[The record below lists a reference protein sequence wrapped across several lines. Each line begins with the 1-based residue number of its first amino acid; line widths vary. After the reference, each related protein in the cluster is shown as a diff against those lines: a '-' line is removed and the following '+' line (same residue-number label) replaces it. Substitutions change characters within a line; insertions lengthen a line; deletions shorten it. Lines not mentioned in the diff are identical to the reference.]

1 MIMRTVVCGGIARRL
16 GVSIAAGRCN
26 PSDDKGKKEL
36 HFVGLIRK
44 A

>member
-1 MIMRTVVCGGIARRL
+1 MIMRMVVCGGIARL
-16 GVSIAAGRCN
+16 GVPIAAGRCN